1 MNKNKALANFIALF
15 VVSVMDF
22 FLYKLSSNIYLVIFL
37 YPILS
42 VVVFIIIALY
52 LYKLLD

>member
-1 MNKNKALANFIALF
+1 MNKSKALANFIALF

-22 FLYKLSSNIYLVIFL
+22 FLYRLSSNIYLVIFL
-37 YPILS
+37 YPVLS
-42 VVVFIIIALY
+42 VVVFIGIALY